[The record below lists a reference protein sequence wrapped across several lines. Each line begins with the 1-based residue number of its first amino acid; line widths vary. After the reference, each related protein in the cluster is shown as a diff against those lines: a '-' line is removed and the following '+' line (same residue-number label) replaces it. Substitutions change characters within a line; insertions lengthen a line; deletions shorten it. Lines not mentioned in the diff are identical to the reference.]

1 MDLGLVY
8 FGIGASLASVL
19 PGIGSAIGTA
29 IVGQVAGPVL
39 ERTEGKFGNLLVLE
53 ALPGTQ
59 GIYGLLVA
67 VLMIAQSGALGNTLI
82 PMTED
87 VGLRF
92 IMASLPIAIVGF
104 ASAVFQGKLAA
115 MGVSIVDK
123 KPSAFGQAIT
133 MAAMVETFAILAL
146 LVSVLLVMFWTTA
159 TPVASA

>member
-8 FGIGASLASVL
+8 FGLGAALASVL
-19 PGIGSAIGTA
+19 PGLGSAIGTA
-29 IVGQVAGPVL
+29 LVGQVAGPIL
-39 ERTEGKFGNLLVLE
+39 ERSEGKFGNLLVLE

-67 VLMIAQSGALGNTLI
+67 VLMIAQSGALSNQLI
-82 PMTED
+82 QLTEEQ
-87 VGLRF
+87 GLRF
-92 IMASLPIAIVGF
+92 VFASLPIAIVGF

-115 MGVSIVDK
+115 IGAGIVDK
-123 KPSAFGQAIT
+123 KQSAFGQAIT

-159 TPVASA
+159 TPVAPA